1 MKVLHYRTILF
12 ATANRGGAQYHVR
25 LVNNVEYNGVW
36 VYDTERYYIWLHH
49 GEIHN
54 GNNKSSI
61 TLSETLEW
69 KYNIIFL
76 LRFLKKVYK
85 KWTKKYKC
93 KYSYKHINL
102 WTTAIFQ
109 ITK

>member
-1 MKVLHYRTILF
+1 MKVLHYRTFYLLQPIEE
-12 ATANRGGAQYHVR
+12 GHSHHVR
-25 LVNNVEYNGVW
+25 LVNNVEYNGEW

-76 LRFLKKVYK
+76 LRFLKRY
-85 KWTKKYKC
+85 
-93 KYSYKHINL
+93 IRNEPEM
-102 WTTAIFQ
+102 
-109 ITK
+109 

>member
-12 ATANRGGAQYHVR
+12 ATANRGGAQSHVR
-25 LVNNVEYNGVW
+25 LVNNVEYNGEW

-69 KYNIIFL
+69 KYNVIFL

-85 KWTKKYKC
+85 IWTQNANVNIY
-93 KYSYKHINL
+93 IN
-102 WTTAIFQ
+102 IF
-109 ITK
+109 ICEYTKIYFI